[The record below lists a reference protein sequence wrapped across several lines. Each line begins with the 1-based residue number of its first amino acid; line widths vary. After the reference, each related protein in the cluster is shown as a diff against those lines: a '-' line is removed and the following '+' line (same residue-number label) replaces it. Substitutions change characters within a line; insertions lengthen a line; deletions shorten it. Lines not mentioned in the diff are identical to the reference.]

1 MGNQIKYEKIET
13 KPKSPFRVVEVDVP
27 AVGSV
32 MESTRSDKHWHRSIE
47 FVIPSENA
55 AEMWVEGEAF
65 HVCSEAM
72 VLVNSRYI
80 HECCSVN
87 PLLPYKGYAI
97 QLKYDF
103 IKEVLPE
110 IDNYQFDSFYD
121 KESHPY
127 LFDIMRKVI
136 KMDKT
141 DSQYKYIRLQSL
153 AYDLCYELASHY
165 CVKIDDNK
173 LHQVSK
179 NKCRLVD
186 ILSYLDKH
194 INDPFDAQVIADEF
208 HLSYGH
214 LAKLFKNELGMTMK
228 EYVNSVRVRNASF
241 DLLTSDVPVLDI
253 AMQHGFPSSKAFYK
267 EFEKVYH
274 MTPKQYRKNIT
285 K

>member
-1 MGNQIKYEKIET
+1 MVDQIKYEKIET
-13 KPKSPFRVVEVDVP
+13 KPKSPFRVVEVDVQ
-27 AVGSV
+27 AVASI

-47 FVIPSENA
+47 FVIPVENTT
-55 AEMWVEGEAF
+55 EMWVEGEIF
-65 HVCSEAM
+65 HVCPEAM

-103 IKEVLPE
+103 LKEILPD
-110 IDNYQFDSFYD
+110 IDNYQFDVFYD
-121 KESHPY
+121 IESHPY
-127 LFDIMRKVI
+127 LFNLIRKVI
-136 KMDKT
+136 KMDKS
-141 DSQYKYIRLQSL
+141 DSQYKYIRLLGL

-165 CVKIDDNK
+165 SVAIENNKIY
-173 LHQVSK
+173 QPSK
-179 NKCRLVD
+179 NKGRLVE

-194 INDPFDAQVIADEF
+194 INEPFDAQVVADEF

-214 LAKLFKNELGMTMK
+214 LAKLFKSELGMTMK

-241 DLLTSDVPVLDI
+241 DLLASDAPVFDI
-253 AMQHGFPSSKAFYK
+253 AMQHGFVSSKSFYK

-274 MTPKQYRKNIT
+274 MTPKQYRKNAS